1 MTSFIRRL
9 MPTHSFGKKKTI
21 IFVIDGLGVGG
32 AERLMT
38 PILRH
43 LDRERFSVRV
53 CVLQSKDGNPLAE
66 DIRALGVP
74 VDFLNVRRLR
84 DFTAILRL
92 RNYLKKSRADIV
104 HTQLEFANILGN
116 ISAKLLGLP
125 SVCTVHVLP
134 ALETSLKSRLHQSAE
149 WMMLRI
155 FCDRVIA
162 VSEEARLHYIAHS
175 GIPPRKLVMIH
186 NGIDLTQF
194 QRLEPDIARAAV
206 RREFNLPDNSILL
219 TTVAVLRPL
228 KGIEYMIR
236 ALPAICAAYPTTC
249 YLIAGDGAYRDILMR
264 EAEQADVKER
274 VIFAGRRADIPR
286 ILSASDIFVLPTL
299 TEALPTVLA
308 EAMACRLPIVASA
321 VGGVPEMIRS
331 GENGILIP
339 PMQPAELSRAC
350 NALLADSDLRVRMGE
365 EGWKLVNQKFNIDR
379 QVLQLEQQYFELIN
393 CYEK

>member
-1 MTSFIRRL
+1 
-9 MPTHSFGKKKTI
+9 MPTHSFSKKKTI
-21 IFVIDGLGVGG
+21 IFVIDGLGIGG
-32 AERLMT
+32 AERLMV

-92 RNYLKKSRADIV
+92 RNYLKESRADIV

-134 ALETSLKSRLHQSAE
+134 ALETSLKSQLHQSAE

-162 VSEEARLHYIAHS
+162 VSEETRLHYIAHS

-194 QRLEPDIARAAV
+194 QRLEPDIVRAAV

-236 ALPAICAAYPTTC
+236 ALPAICAAYPTAY
-249 YLIAGDGAYRDILMR
+249 YLIAGDGAYRDILMT

-274 VIFAGRRADIPR
+274 VIFASRRADIPR

-321 VGGVPEMIRS
+321 VGGVPEMVRS

-350 NALLADSDLRVRMGE
+350 NALLVDSDLRVRMGE

-393 CYEK
+393 RYEK